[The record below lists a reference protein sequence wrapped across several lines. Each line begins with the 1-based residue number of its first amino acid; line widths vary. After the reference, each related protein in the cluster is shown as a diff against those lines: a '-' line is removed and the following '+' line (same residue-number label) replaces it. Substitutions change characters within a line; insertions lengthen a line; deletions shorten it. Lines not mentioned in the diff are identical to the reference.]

1 MEPFDHLVILIIA
14 VLLVA
19 LEEALILV
27 QKLRHALAV
36 GDDVIG
42 NLGSVGVDEILD
54 LVERGSGGV
63 ELVDGFLLLLI
74 FAAAGQADKQSQ
86 HQNDGYDGF
95 QVLFHDFS
103 LFLYFYFL
111 INDFRTRW
119 S

>member
-27 QKLRHALAV
+27 QQLRHALAV
-36 GDDVIG
+36 GDDVFG
-42 NLGSVGVDEILD
+42 DLGGVGVDEIFD
-54 LVERGSGGV
+54 LVERGGGGV

-74 FAAAGQADKQSQ
+74 LAAAGQADKQSQ

-95 QVLFHDFS
+95 QVLFHDF
-103 LFLYFYFL
+103 LPL
-111 INDFRTRW
+111 
-119 S
+119 